1 MLSFSNKQKGKK
13 IKEKR
18 KKRRRET
25 VSPSTLLNVPS
36 KPNSAYT
43 VTVLRVKD
51 VESGI

>member
-1 MLSFSNKQKGKK
+1 M
-13 IKEKR
+13 R
-18 KKRRRET
+18 KKERET
-25 VSPSTLLNVPS
+25 VSLSTLLNVPS